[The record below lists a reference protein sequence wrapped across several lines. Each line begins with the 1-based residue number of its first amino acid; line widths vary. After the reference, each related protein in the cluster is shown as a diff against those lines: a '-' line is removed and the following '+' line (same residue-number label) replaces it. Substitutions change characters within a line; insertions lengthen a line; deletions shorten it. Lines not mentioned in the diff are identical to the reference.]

1 MTTIKSLRS
10 YGCSFIFGTDLH
22 DDGRDQKYPTPS
34 QFTWPAL
41 LAKSADLNYICKA
54 RGGSGNL
61 QILDRLLRDIR
72 FYPQD
77 FYVINWS
84 WIDRFDYT
92 DGSFDQNDRWYT
104 LGPITEGSHAKTY
117 FKYFHSEVK
126 DKFTSLTYIS
136 TALDALLGAGA
147 PFIMT
152 YMDDLILDTRWHKPH
167 SVRYLQ
173 KKIEPYLDTF
183 EGTNFLDF
191 SKDRGFEISPTLHPL
206 EPAHEAGAQVML
218 PVFQE
223 RLQLGVTKK

>member
-1 MTTIKSLRS
+1 LKPVNLRS

-22 DDGRDQKYPTPS
+22 DDGREQEYPTPS

-61 QILDRLLRDIR
+61 QILDRFLRDIHHA
-72 FYPQD
+72 PKD

-104 LGPITEGSHAKTY
+104 LGPITEGHHAKSY
-117 FKYFHSEVK
+117 FKYFHSEIK
-126 DKFTSLTYIS
+126 DKFTSLTCIS
-136 TALDALLGAGA
+136 TALDALLVAGS

-152 YMDDLILDTRWHKPH
+152 YMDDLILDTRWHCPL
-167 SVRYLQ
+167 SVSYLQ
-173 KKIEPYLDTF
+173 LKIKSHLSTF
-183 EGTNFLDF
+183 EGQNFLDF
-191 SKDRGFEISPTLHPL
+191 SKERNFEISPTLHPL
-206 EPAHEAGAQVML
+206 EPAHEAAANSIMPL
-218 PVFQE
+218 FQKK
-223 RLQLGVTKK
+223 LQLSEAKE